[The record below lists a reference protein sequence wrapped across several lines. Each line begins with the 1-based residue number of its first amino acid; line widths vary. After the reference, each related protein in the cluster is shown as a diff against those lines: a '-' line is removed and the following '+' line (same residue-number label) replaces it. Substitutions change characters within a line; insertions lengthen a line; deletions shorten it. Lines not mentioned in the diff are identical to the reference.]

1 MFISSNMC
9 AIRFSS
15 LVLTDDMIAILKEL
29 YLLVRQMM
37 SSFVIGSNITCSAS
51 WFSSK
56 IATLVLV
63 LPMSIVSTIGICTI
77 ICKGTKKILKLQVLC
92 LNFWNLLVF
101 LVDGMVIFVCVVWK
115 RLLWYGL

>member
-1 MFISSNMC
+1 
-9 AIRFSS
+9 
-15 LVLTDDMIAILKEL
+15 
-29 YLLVRQMM
+29 MM

-51 WFSSK
+51 WLSSK

-63 LPMSIVSTIGICTI
+63 LPMSIVSTIGVCTI

-92 LNFWNLLVF
+92 LNFRNLLVF

-115 RLLWYGL
+115 RLLCYGL